1 MHRNKTTNKATK
13 QRYITT
19 NKIKQ
24 QCIATKQR
32 YITTNKTTIHRNK
45 QSNKTMIHHNKK
57 SRQAKKT
64 KQ

>member
-45 QSNKTMIHHNKK
+45 TMIHHNKK
-57 SRQAKKT
+57 SRQAKKNKT
-64 KQ
+64 IT